1 MRTRVA
7 YDLIYRGITMNIS
20 DFTVIVASSDHVKFA
35 DEIRLEMA
43 ESAANRGTGIAKRTS
58 EYIAQKM
65 IEGKAVIAFHKD
77 GSWAGFTYIES
88 WEGAKYVANSGLIV
102 NPLYRALGLAKV
114 IKRKA
119 FALSLRMFPDSTLF
133 GLTTGFAVMK
143 INNQLGYRPVTFD
156 YLTHDEKFW
165 AGCKSC
171 VNYDILVAKGRKN
184 CLCTAMIFDPHKD
197 KLLVDVD
204 KVLSTSVF
212 VDPNPTPVINNQF
225 NEDIL

>member
-1 MRTRVA
+1 
-7 YDLIYRGITMNIS
+7 MNIS
-20 DFTVIVASSDHVKFA
+20 DFTVIVASSEHVEFA
-35 DEIRLEMA
+35 DEIRQEMA
-43 ESAANRGTGIAKRTS
+43 ESAANRGTGIAKRTT

-88 WEGAKYVANSGLIV
+88 WEGARYVANSGLIV
-102 NPLYRALGLAKV
+102 SPPYRALGLAKI

-119 FALSLRMFPDSTLF
+119 FALSRKMFPESTLF

-156 YLTHDEKFW
+156 YLTHDDKFW

-171 VNYDILVAKGRKN
+171 VNYDILMAKGRKN
-184 CLCTAMIFDPHKD
+184 CLCTAMVFDPHFD
-197 KLLVDVD
+197 KSIVDVE
-204 KVLSTSVF
+204 KVISTKVF
-212 VDPNPTPVINNQF
+212 EDCNF
-225 NEDIL
+225 N